1 MAKWSMDKTNLTIDT
16 KQEYTRDSLLALLKE
31 KLGSE
36 FGELESRDKV
46 IMNGEIIVAQ
56 GVDGYE
62 NYIVPK
68 KKKIRISQI
77 QTSAKNRVGTFALD
91 AATSGWSTLLGT
103 KGIKGNQAVM
113 QKLAEAIEEIVS

>member
-1 MAKWSMDKTNLTIDT
+1 MKWSMDKTNLNINA

-31 KLGSE
+31 NLGEE
-36 FGELESRDKV
+36 FDPLEARDKV
-46 IMNGEIIVAQ
+46 IMNGDIIVAG

-68 KKKIRISQI
+68 KKKIRISQL
-77 QTSAKNRVGTFALD
+77 QTSTKNSVATLALD
-91 AATSGWSTLLGT
+91 TATSGWSTLIGT

-113 QKLAEAIEEIVS
+113 LKLAEAIEKIVN